1 MLWRYAAGGGAGLAA
16 LLGGALLWRSP
27 STPASAGLPPRPAV
41 TGQAAATD
49 LPDRL
54 PEASARTREEK
65 RFDRYDK
72 DRDGQVTRDEY
83 LAQRRKA
90 FAKLDRDGDG
100 RLSFDEWAVKATTKF
115 AAADRDH
122 SDAMDRAEF
131 ATTAVKRK
139 PARTAH
145 CPPASDAGVKPSA
158 APEEES

>member
-1 MLWRYAAGGGAGLAA
+1 MDWRWVAAAGAGLAA
-16 LLGGALLWRSP
+16 MLGGSMVLRQP
-27 STPASAGLPPRPAV
+27 SAPAQAGLPVRPPASRTV
-41 TGQAAATD
+41 VDAE

-54 PEASARTREEK
+54 PEASARTREDK

-100 RLSFDEWAVKATTKF
+100 HLSFDEWAVKATTKF
-115 AAADRDH
+115 AAADRDR
-122 SDAMDRAEF
+122 SNAMDRAEF

-139 PARTAH
+139 PARTMH
-145 CPPASDAGVKPSA
+145 CPPASDDAVKPT
-158 APEEES
+158 EES

>member
-16 LLGGALLWRSP
+16 LLGGAMLWRAP
-27 STPASAGLPPRPAV
+27 STPVNAGLPPRPAV
-41 TGQAAATD
+41 AGQAAAAE
-49 LPDRL
+49 LPDTL

-90 FAKLDRDGDG
+90 FARLDTDGDG

-122 SDAMDRAEF
+122 SNAMDRAEF

-139 PARTAH
+139 PARTVH

-158 APEEES
+158 EEEN

>member
-16 LLGGALLWRSP
+16 LLGGAMLGRSP
-27 STPASAGLPPRPAV
+27 PTPANAGLPPRPAV
-41 TGQAAATD
+41 AGQAAATT
-49 LPDRL
+49 LPDTL

-83 LAQRRKA
+83 LAQRHKA
-90 FAKLDRDGDG
+90 FAKLDKDGDG

-122 SDAMDRAEF
+122 SNAMDRAEF
-131 ATTAVKRK
+131 ATTAVQRK
-139 PARTAH
+139 PTRRGH
-145 CPPASDAGVKPSA
+145 CPPASEPSVKPSA
-158 APEEES
+158 EEES